1 MSFTDPET
9 SLLEANLTMSGA
21 GQSGDQHEEACQ
33 YLERMGVVLQTL
45 REKKISLSILQAV
58 TSLYL
63 HREDRITL
71 STLAAMLKLT
81 TAAVTNVADG
91 LEGLDFAHRSLNRMD
106 RRRTY
111 IALTPRGLAFAE
123 WFSAM
128 MASGAAPDWPVVAT
142 SAEPPEPR

>member
-1 MSFTDPET
+1 M
-9 SLLEANLTMSGA
+9 
-21 GQSGDQHEEACQ
+21 GQSDPCQ
-33 YLERMGVVLQTL
+33 YLERMDSVLQTL

-63 HREDRITL
+63 QRGDRVTL
-71 STLAAMLKLT
+71 SKLAANLKLT

-91 LEGLDFAHRSLNRMD
+91 LEGLGFADRSLNRMD

-128 MASGAAPDWPVVAT
+128 MASGSAPDCPV
-142 SAEPPEPR
+142 AEPPGGPSVSRGAVLHP

>member
-1 MSFTDPET
+1 MSFSDPET
-9 SLLEANLTMSGA
+9 SLTEATIATSGT
-21 GQSGDQHEEACQ
+21 GDSGNQHEEVCQ
-33 YLERMGVVLQTL
+33 YLERMDAVLQTL

-63 HREDRITL
+63 HRSDRITL
-71 STLAAMLKLT
+71 SKLAANLKLT

-91 LEGLDFAHRSLNRMD
+91 LEGLGFAHRSLNRMD

-128 MASGAAPDWPVVAT
+128 MASGVAPDWPVVGTA
-142 SAEPPEPR
+142 AEPPELR